1 MKLVRIAGRL
11 CTARPLLR
19 AGGALATRQRA
30 RVALYWRKRRP
41 AAMRAASAAS
51 AAAASVTRSAGD
63 NARPSRTCFTSVSAA
78 IFTKV
83 AATEFATGSGLRSAT
98 VRAAAGMGASVGK
111 PRLPGTPRA
120 SETRVAPMLT
130 PRGVRQTRAAVAAS
144 APVQHARTQTAEAS
158 KIADAL
164 RIFASTAVAA
174 AVLPVGAPNVP
185 ARGAPSRLQRA
196 VQTPQPGAQMAW
208 RTLRLILNRP
218 GAEAR
223 AAPNAG
229 TYPEPMRAAVGN
241 LSASSAPPGPVAM
254 HLAPMAQPVPRA
266 LRGSRATGNPVT
278 QPGARAD
285 AAPLTLAWRQKRR
298 DDGCR
303 APSDAPEDGT
313 ASGSPARPGAAQAL
327 EPILAQARAAART
340 EMHSAINLERLAD
353 ELMRRVDKRL
363 RIERERRGR

>member
-1 MKLVRIAGRL
+1 
-11 CTARPLLR
+11 
-19 AGGALATRQRA
+19 
-30 RVALYWRKRRP
+30 
-41 AAMRAASAAS
+41 
-51 AAAASVTRSAGD
+51 
-63 NARPSRTCFTSVSAA
+63 
-78 IFTKV
+78 
-83 AATEFATGSGLRSAT
+83 
-98 VRAAAGMGASVGK
+98 
-111 PRLPGTPRA
+111 
-120 SETRVAPMLT
+120 
-130 PRGVRQTRAAVAAS
+130 
-144 APVQHARTQTAEAS
+144 
-158 KIADAL
+158 
-164 RIFASTAVAA
+164 
-174 AVLPVGAPNVP
+174 
-185 ARGAPSRLQRA
+185 
-196 VQTPQPGAQMAW
+196 MAW

-298 DDGCR
+298 DDGTR